1 MKSSEIHNGLDKKEI
16 RDFLSMQFVK
26 LYEDE
31 QQNKKV
37 GVHTHYDDPF
47 EWAIKD
53 AEAQIEYLKKLIEI
67 NKSRQAI
74 LQVIKMNGW
83 EEWDVS
89 DETEND
95 LQTKLKMNFI
105 GEKTEYKKLLVDI
118 KYEGEK

>member
-1 MKSSEIHNGLDKKEI
+1 MKSSQIHNGLDKKEI

-31 QQNKKV
+31 QLNKKT
-37 GVHTHYDDPF
+37 GVHVHYDDPF
-47 EWAIKD
+47 EWVIKD
-53 AEAQIEYLKKLIEI
+53 SEAQIEYLKKLIEI